1 LHLSQEEQRKR
12 FMQRIDGPGKNWKL
26 KAADIRERKFW
37 SQSMAAHQACLDATS
52 KDDSP
57 WYVVPAD
64 DSINT
69 RLIMSQIMSQIMPA
83 TFGLRVAE
91 PATPDCQPQRAQ
103 GN

>member
-1 LHLSQEEQRKR
+1 
-12 FMQRIDGPGKNWKL
+12 
-26 KAADIRERKFW
+26 
-37 SQSMAAHQACLDATS
+37 MAAHQACLDAPS

-64 DSINT
+64 DRYNT
-69 RLIMSQIMSQIMPA
+69 RLIMSQTMRD